1 MVRLMLNYQCK
12 NAILLITYKR
22 IDTLEPILN
31 RLRIVQPSRIY
42 IAANS
47 HKNEQEKHLTT
58 KVRQYL
64 ENNINWDCQ
73 VNKLYRDTH
82 LSAKL
87 SISSAISWFFAQEK
101 QGIILEDD
109 CLPTL
114 SFFRFCDELLERY
127 ADEEKI
133 FMISGWSAL
142 DFAKN
147 TSTQTLHP
155 KAQLQ
160 EDYFFSKYPHIWG
173 WASWARAWQKYQ
185 LEFIDFESE
194 FNTLDNFC
202 SVRER
207 RYWHKIFKAYSQG
220 KIDTWDYP
228 FVYSMWKH
236 NGLSI
241 YPKNNMITN
250 IGFNRDDATHT
261 TGESKFATMPSYEL
275 VFPLKHP
282 RSTKINKKLD
292 IANFE
297 IIFDMPPLHTRIQRK
312 LKKILLATKNKQRR

>member
-1 MVRLMLNYQCK
+1 MPEYQCQ
-12 NAILLITYKR
+12 NAILLIVYKR
-22 IDTLEPILN
+22 ADTLKPILN
-31 RLRIVQPSRIY
+31 RLKSVKPSKIY

-47 HKNEQEKHLTT
+47 YKNEQEKHLTT
-58 KVRQYL
+58 QVRQFL

-87 SISSAISWFFAQEK
+87 SISSAISWFFQQEK

-127 ADEEKI
+127 ADEEKV

-147 TSTQTLHP
+147 TSVETLHP

-185 LEFIDFESE
+185 LEFSDFESE
-194 FNTLDNFC
+194 FNTLDNFY
-202 SVRER
+202 SVKEKH
-207 RYWHKIFKAYSQG
+207 YWHKLFKIYAQG
-220 KIDTWDYP
+220 KVDTWDYP

-241 YPKNNMITN
+241 YPKNNMIAN
-250 IGFNRDDATHT
+250 IGFNRDDATNT
-261 TGESKFATMPSYEL
+261 TGESKFAIMPSYEIA
-275 VFPLKHP
+275 FPLKHP
-282 RSTKINKKLD
+282 NDIQINTKLD
-292 IANFE
+292 TTSFE
-297 IIFDMPPLHTRIQRK
+297 VAFAPLPLHTRILRK
-312 LKKILLATKNKQRR
+312 VKKCLYKLLKPKQRR